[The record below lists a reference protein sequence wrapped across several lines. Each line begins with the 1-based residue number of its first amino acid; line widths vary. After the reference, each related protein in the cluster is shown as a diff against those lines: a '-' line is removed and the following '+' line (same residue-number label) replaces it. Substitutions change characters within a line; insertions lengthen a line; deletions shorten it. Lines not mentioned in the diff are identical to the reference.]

1 MRLTLK
7 QFDVIIK
14 QMKENMLTTV
24 LKWVGTILTVGGALM
39 TAIDVDPLN
48 IYLFNLGALSWL
60 IAAVRMKE
68 LSLIVVNGALLTI
81 YVIGFIL
88 RIPT

>member
-1 MRLTLK
+1 
-7 QFDVIIK
+7 
-14 QMKENMLTTV
+14 MLTTV

-39 TAIDVDPLN
+39 TAIGVDPLN
-48 IYLFNLGALSWL
+48 IYLFNVGALAWL
-60 IAAVRMKE
+60 IAAIRMKE

-81 YVIGFIL
+81 YVIGLIL

>member
-1 MRLTLK
+1 
-7 QFDVIIK
+7 
-14 QMKENMLTTV
+14 MLTTV
-24 LKWVGTILTVGGALM
+24 LKWVGTALTIGGALM

-48 IYLFNLGALSWL
+48 IYLFNAGALVWL
-60 IAAVRMKE
+60 IAAVRMRE

-81 YVIGFIL
+81 YLIGLIL

>member
-1 MRLTLK
+1 
-7 QFDVIIK
+7 
-14 QMKENMLTTV
+14 MLTTV
-24 LKWVGTILTVGGALM
+24 LKWVGTVLTVGGALM
-39 TAIDVDPLN
+39 TAVDVDPLN
-48 IYLFNLGALSWL
+48 IYLFNAGALAWL

>member
-1 MRLTLK
+1 
-7 QFDVIIK
+7 
-14 QMKENMLTTV
+14 MLTTV

-48 IYLFNLGALSWL
+48 IYLFNAGALIWL
-60 IAAVRMKE
+60 VAAVRMKE

-81 YVIGFIL
+81 YVIGLIL